1 MVPSDELEESAARSR
16 IRKRIVVGIA
26 LALVAGVIVFL
37 AVKPAP
43 EREQSVP
50 GFSLPLLAGDGELAS
65 SDLDGKPV
73 VINFWA
79 SWCEP
84 CKKELPAFQE
94 LYERYQDEVEFVG
107 INMKD
112 DLDDAKAM
120 AEEFGLT
127 YPLVVGTLDMEDEFR
142 LAGYPQTFFITSDY
156 EFIDSTIEASEG
168 PILIGEDVPANTS
181 GLGGISKAELQSEI
195 ERLLASEGER

>member
-1 MVPSDELEESAARSR
+1 MMPSDELEKSAARSR
-16 IRKRIVVGIA
+16 IRKQIVVGIA
-26 LALVAGVIVFL
+26 LALIVGVIAFL

-43 EREQSVP
+43 QVEQSVP
-50 GFSLPLLAGDGELAS
+50 EFSLPLLSGDGELAS
-65 SDLDGKPV
+65 SDLEGKPV

-120 AEEFGLT
+120 ADEFGLT
-127 YPLVVGTLDMEDEFR
+127 YPLVVGTLDLEDEFR
-142 LAGYPQTFFITSDY
+142 LAGYPQTFFVTADY
-156 EFIDSTIEASEG
+156 EFMDSTVQASEG
-168 PILIGEDVPANTS
+168 PILIGQDVPANTS
-181 GLGGISKAELQSEI
+181 GLGGISKAELESEI
-195 ERLLASEGER
+195 ERLLD